1 MKKKLLLLI
10 ATVFVAGNCFAQIG
24 VDVDEGVYVDLLPEG
39 VKANVKYEKKQDK
52 EKNIIVAGSPEK
64 GYYAFFAASDEE
76 HGEELWVTDGTK
88 EGTRMVMDIVPV
100 GKFRTLLSGTT

>member
-64 GYYAFFAASDEE
+64 GYYAFFAASDDPPI
-76 HGEELWVTDGTK
+76 WDDSTTK
-88 EGTRMVMDIVPV
+88 CSSR
-100 GKFRTLLSGTT
+100 L